1 LSIPIE
7 TVINPTD
14 STDRRSYRFI
24 WPTGFDLQVDSGAM
38 VNLLTQLGETD
49 EAAWINS
56 ANLASPN
63 GTSNPGAGDLVALL
77 DETGGAGTI
86 SFTLLAEY
94 TTEKV

>member
-1 LSIPIE
+1 
-7 TVINPTD
+7 
-14 STDRRSYRFI
+14 
-24 WPTGFDLQVDSGAM
+24 M

-49 EAAWINS
+49 EAGWINS